1 MILGVSMVFIGCYGD
16 EEFILGWQ
24 VLVDIFDRISC
35 EGCLV
40 FKYSAAAAA
49 AEVVNEHSTHFMR
62 KVHL

>member
-1 MILGVSMVFIGCYGD
+1 MIFGVSMVFIGCYGD
-16 EEFILGWQ
+16 EEFILGSQ

-35 EGCLV
+35 DNEGCLV
-40 FKYSAAAAA
+40 FKYSAA